1 MSGTTD
7 KIKGRVKEAVGSLTN
22 NPRLKNEGK
31 ADQASGDVKKAIE
44 KVVDKV
50 KEVTT
55 PIK

>member
-22 NPRLKNEGK
+22 DQRLKNEGK
-31 ADQASGDVKKAIE
+31 ADQATGAIKKTIE

-50 KEVTT
+50 KEITT